1 MAADNDDNVS
11 SLSIPRHR
19 QSVFFVGMQVATLW
33 TYSLRVRCNEASRA
47 SVFSSVEIDGPG
59 LLSHIDIIH
68 ATRFILLYRN
78 NYYSQTAPTAL
89 LLLVLPTAQCAATL
103 LRSRPSA

>member
-1 MAADNDDNVS
+1 MTIMFLVS
-11 SLSIPRHR
+11 S
-19 QSVFFVGMQVATLW
+19 A
-33 TYSLRVRCNEASRA
+33 RVYQYLVTGKAC
-47 SVFSSVEIDGPG
+47 FSSACKLQPSGRLAYEYDAMKLHELSVEIDGLG

-89 LLLVLPTAQCAATL
+89 LLLVLPTASAQCPATL